1 MILPPVGASRRSW
14 SDSRIK
20 TPRLGHRLGDVT
32 RYQRPRKSSVAIPG
46 KCVERIK
53 INVSG
58 KKYELTYSRLFRFP
72 KSLLA
77 RSARREEF
85 YDAERDEY
93 FFDRNRMAFESVY
106 HFYQT
111 AGEFFRPEHIPDDL
125 LMKELQFFG
134 LLQYLSLPGNVS
146 LSVGPSKVILPANK
160 YQRMVWE
167 FFENPSSSITAR
179 LINVF
184 MLLVIILSIILLC
197 IETLP
202 DFDEA
207 NGGVSAHIRKQTN
220 GKKPT
225 NITGDIPTVIHEN
238 QSLSNKLRTLFVIE
252 TFCVACFSLELIIR
266 FLASAEKRRFF
277 WNLLNLFDLLSVLPF
292 YLSLVMSW
300 HSVSVTQSAYTLRVL
315 RLVRL
320 LRLAKIYRYSSSV
333 QIFVKTIRECVKD
346 FLLLYFLILM
356 TTTVFASTCYYFEQ
370 ENEGTDFVS
379 IPAAFWWA
387 IITLTSVGYG
397 DMVPVTLGRFK

>member
-32 RYQRPRKSSVAIPG
+32 RYQRPRTSSVAIPG

-184 MLLVIILSIILLC
+184 
-197 IETLP
+197 
-202 DFDEA
+202 
-207 NGGVSAHIRKQTN
+207 
-220 GKKPT
+220 
-225 NITGDIPTVIHEN
+225 
-238 QSLSNKLRTLFVIE
+238 
-252 TFCVACFSLELIIR
+252 
-266 FLASAEKRRFF
+266 
-277 WNLLNLFDLLSVLPF
+277 
-292 YLSLVMSW
+292 
-300 HSVSVTQSAYTLRVL
+300 
-315 RLVRL
+315 
-320 LRLAKIYRYSSSV
+320 
-333 QIFVKTIRECVKD
+333 
-346 FLLLYFLILM
+346 
-356 TTTVFASTCYYFEQ
+356 FASGDYF
-370 ENEGTDFVS
+370 VYH
-379 IPAAFWWA
+379 
-387 IITLTSVGYG
+387 LV
-397 DMVPVTLGRFK
+397 VH